1 MKRELLGFLVCP
13 SCKNSLELGVLD
25 EIGEEII
32 NGDLRCTSC
41 YASYPIQQGV
51 PRFVP
56 SQLETSA
63 VNTSHAFTYEWESFS
78 DRLEGTLFTQRDLFL
93 DFVHPVNADYFEDK
107 VVLDAG
113 CGMGRFSRLAA
124 EFGARQVVGVDLGH
138 SVDVAYQRLRSFPN
152 IHIVQAD
159 ILSLPLKQDY
169 QYIFSIGVLHHTVD
183 PRRSFEA
190 LLSLLQTKGGISVW
204 VYGRENN
211 GWIIHVLNP
220 IRTKITSKMPHWALN
235 TLSYPLAAS
244 IRLIANGV
252 YKPISGNTPLQ
263 SLWKWLPYREYLVF
277 FSQFSFHEQR
287 TDVFDHLAPELAF
300 YIARPEFE
308 AWFLENGLAQVS
320 ITQRTG
326 NSWRGFGVKT
336 VGDQ

>member
-1 MKRELLGFLVCP
+1 MKREMLGFLVCP
-13 SCKNSLELGVLD
+13 SCKSSLELGILD
-25 EIGEEII
+25 KVEEEIVS
-32 NGDLRCTSC
+32 GALRCTNC
-41 YASYPIQQGV
+41 HASYPIQRGV
-51 PRFVP
+51 PRFIP

-63 VNTSHAFTYEWESFS
+63 VNTSSAFSYEWESFS
-78 DRLEGTLFTQRDLFL
+78 DKLEGTLFAQRDLFL
-93 DFVHPVNADYFEDK
+93 DFIYPVTADYFRDK

-113 CGMGRFSRLAA
+113 CGMGRFCRLAA
-124 EFGARQVVGVDLGH
+124 EFGALQVIGVDLGH
-138 SVDVAYQRLRSFPN
+138 CVDVAYKRLRAFPN

-169 QYIFSIGVLHHTVD
+169 QYIFSIGVLHHTID
-183 PRRSFEA
+183 PRRSFET
-190 LLSLLQTKGGISVW
+190 LLPLLQQNGSISVW

-220 IRTKITSKMPHWALN
+220 IRTKVTSKMPHWALN
-235 TLSYPLAAS
+235 ALSYPLAAL
-244 IRLIANGV
+244 IRLVANGV
-252 YKPISGNTPLQ
+252 YKPISEIPSLQ
-263 SLWKWLPYREYLVF
+263 TLWEWLPYKDYLVF

-308 AWFLENGLAQVS
+308 AWFLENELSEVT

-326 NSWRGFGVKT
+326 NSWRGFGVK
-336 VGDQ
+336 Q